1 MRKTHWQQGFSL
13 IELMIAVVIIGIL
26 ASIAY
31 PSYEQY
37 VRKARRA
44 AAQAEM
50 MSIASKEQEFFL
62 ANRMYADKTTL
73 EGAGYSLSGDVSSYY
88 SYAITTSDGPPPSF
102 TITFTATGKQSADG
116 NLSLTSAGVKE
127 PAGKW

>member
-1 MRKTHWQQGFSL
+1 MRKTHWQKGFSL
-13 IELMIAVVIIGIL
+13 IELMIVVVIIGIL

-37 VRKARRA
+37 VRRARRT

-50 MSIASKEQEFFL
+50 MSLASKEQEFFL

-73 EGAGYSLSGDVSSYY
+73 EGAGYSLPGDIGSYY
-88 SYAITTSDGPPPSF
+88 SYSITTSDGPPPAF
-102 TITFTATGKQSADG
+102 TIPFTATGKQSADG